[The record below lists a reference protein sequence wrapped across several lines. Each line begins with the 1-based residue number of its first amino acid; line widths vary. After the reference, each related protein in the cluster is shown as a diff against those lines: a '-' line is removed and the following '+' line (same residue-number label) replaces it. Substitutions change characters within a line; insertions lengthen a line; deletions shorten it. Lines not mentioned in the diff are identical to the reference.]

1 MRFLKSLKKW
11 ELKDIADTA
20 LNQDAIDI
28 QVKRIKLIYDSLLKE
43 GFSEEQ
49 AVRIVSGPIS
59 TETKGFLI

>member
-1 MRFLKSLKKW
+1 MFFLKSLKKW
-11 ELKDIADTA
+11 ELKDIADSA

-28 QVKRIKLIYDSLLKE
+28 QVKRIRLIYESLLE
-43 GFSEEQ
+43 QGFSEEQ